1 MSELPLLSE
10 LPQEGK
16 LPLSSELL
24 PVAVRVILES
34 STLETSTWEP
44 SVPTCQWE
52 PSVLTWNPGQ
62 YQLGNLKN
70 QLGLICFTNLIMFRT
85 SLGNFGTILVNYC
98 TNLIINLVNYCTNL
112 IINLVNYCTSLIIN
126 LVPT

>member
-70 QLGLICFTNLIMFRT
+70 QFGLIPESSPESSPAGSPDGLLESSLDELLSRT
-85 SLGNFGTILVNYC
+85 GGELLPA
-98 TNLIINLVNYCTNL
+98 II
-112 IINLVNYCTSLIIN
+112 S
-126 LVPT
+126 

>member
-34 STLETSTWEP
+34 STLETSNWDRTFSTYLPMGTFSTNLEP
-44 SVPTCQWE
+44 QQ
-52 PSVLTWNPGQ
+52 VLTWESQKPTWVNLF
-62 YQLGNLKN
+62 YQPDNI
-70 QLGLICFTNLIMFRT
+70 QD
-85 SLGNFGTILVNYC
+85 
-98 TNLIINLVNYCTNL
+98 
-112 IINLVNYCTSLIIN
+112 
-126 LVPT
+126 